1 MNAPYFEDY
10 TEDWSYV
17 TESTVVTDEDIAA
30 FVELHKF
37 HTPTFTDMNYVKSS
51 ADYGARMAP
60 GLFALCAAEGLVLRA
75 GLTRKRGIFLMEL
88 SPKFQKPVFA
98 GDTLVNR
105 VRLASKKMT
114 SKSDRGVVVTAHEVV
129 NQKGEVVISYLSTR
143 MIRTRAYVEVP
154 AAAA

>member
-10 TEDWSYV
+10 SEDWSYE
-17 TESTVVTDEDIAA
+17 TESTLVTDEDIGT

-37 HTPTFTDMNYVKSS
+37 HTPTFTDMNYVKNS

-60 GLFALCAAEGLVLRA
+60 GLFGLCAAEGLVLRA

-88 SPKFQKPVFA
+88 STKFLKPVFV
-98 GDTLVNR
+98 GDTLTNR
-105 VRLASKKMT
+105 VRMHSKRMT
-114 SKSDRGVVVTAHEVV
+114 SKPDRGVVVTAHEVV

-143 MIRTRAYVEVP
+143 MIRTRAYVETP